1 MEFVLI
7 KRDSDEWNFIWSWLE
22 KHPINEGLEQP
33 DVAQNEE
40 EAWQYTG
47 TFKNG
52 KDAVHSLRHKN
63 HPKTNYIINLSLN
76 ASDSFSDDQIEVK
89 KKM

>member
-7 KRDSDEWNFIWSWLE
+7 KRDSPEWHYIWTWLE
-22 KHPINEGLEQP
+22 KHPINEGINDP
-33 DVAQNEE
+33 SVAINNQEC
-40 EAWQYTG
+40 WQYTG

-52 KDAVHSLRHKN
+52 KDAVHSFRHKN

-76 ASDSFSDDQIEVK
+76 ASDSFSDDQIEIN